1 MLYQEKL
8 FCCRKR
14 ERERERSKVRLISK
28 RPSNYR
34 VSVEYDMEKGSLCF
48 GYEDLNIEPLI
59 SDEFKLDRLI
69 ELLEDKLKN
78 GNSKLQD

>member
-1 MLYQEKL
+1 
-8 FCCRKR
+8 
-14 ERERERSKVRLISK
+14 
-28 RPSNYR
+28 
-34 VSVEYDMEKGSLCF
+34 MEKGSLCF